1 MRLKRRLAGLRGLR
15 GRGAVVIRRAIE
27 SGEAE
32 STCERISIVTDINCE
47 EEIDNEDSDLVRCV
61 HFDEGRFQQGRDF
74 PGGLCLVQERAAFL
88 V

>member
-15 GRGAVVIRRAIE
+15 GRGGVVSRQAIE
-27 SGEAE
+27 SGGAE
-32 STCERISIVTDINCE
+32 STYERISIVR

-61 HFDEGRFQQGRDF
+61 HFDEGRCEHHLDF
-74 PGGLCLVQERAAFL
+74 LRGLRRVQERAALL